1 MWPKRFPGP
10 SHGRVPGRGSRTRS
24 PAATIVLGMKTRRTF
39 SNGCHAISSRPT
51 SSSGST
57 ALGPPPWPPSVR
69 PPTVFAALI
78 AQPPGACSDLY
89 ATVHVASSLT
99 NWLKRQ
105 FLAHTGAET
114 NIKSWAINKL
124 SGIFKKSR
132 GPVAALD
139 SRGSTQL
146 QGPFPGIFH
155 APSGVIFHALSGV
168 ISPVEFEAQP
178 SLALP
183 PRQSVFSPRPIPI
196 HSCHASSTPQDRPRP
211 SAPSSGPCPRSPPR
225 PTSRRARPTCPGLV
239 PRPSPTAQSRPP
251 SMPPY
256 VGIGICMQHGFM

>member
-1 MWPKRFPGP
+1 MPKHEGTGSLPTTTVVSDSSRRKMWPKRFPEP
-10 SHGRVPGRGSRTRS
+10 SRGRVPGRGSRTRS

-105 FLAHTGAET
+105 FLAHTGA
-114 NIKSWAINKL
+114 
-124 SGIFKKSR
+124 
-132 GPVAALD
+132 
-139 SRGSTQL
+139 
-146 QGPFPGIFH
+146 
-155 APSGVIFHALSGV
+155 
-168 ISPVEFEAQP
+168 
-178 SLALP
+178 
-183 PRQSVFSPRPIPI
+183 
-196 HSCHASSTPQDRPRP
+196 
-211 SAPSSGPCPRSPPR
+211 R
-225 PTSRRARPTCPGLV
+225 PTSSPGRSTSF
-239 PRPSPTAQSRPP
+239 PAFSRSPVDQSQP
-251 SMPPY
+251 
-256 VGIGICMQHGFM
+256 